1 MEATVED
8 AVWRTSDWEDTK
20 KGKTY
25 AIFRDATKLNKKKTE
40 DQGRP
45 IYDPIV
51 EIEII
56 VTGDPLLRPVRQMR
70 EDDKEKYPVEW
81 ARFQQKQQNQIPGTP
96 IEAVTWLSRSQVAEY
111 KALNIYTIEQLA
123 ELPDITAKRI
133 MGFSEVR
140 EKAQNFLVAARG
152 TALQNQVDSQ
162 LKSRDEEIEKLK
174 AHVAQL
180 LAAQSATPQQQA
192 AADRPKK
199 ADRQPI

>member
-40 DQGRP
+40 EQGRP

-70 EDDKEKYPVEW
+70 DDDKEKYPIEW
-81 ARFQQKQQNQIPGTP
+81 ARFQQKQANQIPGTP
-96 IEAVTWLSRSQVAEY
+96 IEAVTWLSRTQVAEY

-140 EKAQNFLVAARG
+140 EKAQNFLKAARG
-152 TALQNQVDSQ
+152 TAFQTQMDAQ
-162 LKSRDEEIEKLK
+162 LKERDEKIAALTAKLE
-174 AHVAQL
+174 AFMASQP
-180 LAAQSATPQQQA
+180 ATPQQQPA
-192 AADRPKK
+192 AGRSNK
-199 ADRQPI
+199 ADRANI